1 MVTTVPILEP
11 FGDVSLNINE
21 FTNLERLMFQ
31 KWKKFKN
38 PVSILKVQGLRAA
51 TSRGE
56 ISRLDSMSRAGFHR
70 PVFGDPFLF
79 TEQINRR

>member
-38 PVSILKVQGLRAA
+38 PVSILKVQS
-51 TSRGE
+51 T
-56 ISRLDSMSRAGFHR
+56 
-70 PVFGDPFLF
+70 V
-79 TEQINRR
+79 